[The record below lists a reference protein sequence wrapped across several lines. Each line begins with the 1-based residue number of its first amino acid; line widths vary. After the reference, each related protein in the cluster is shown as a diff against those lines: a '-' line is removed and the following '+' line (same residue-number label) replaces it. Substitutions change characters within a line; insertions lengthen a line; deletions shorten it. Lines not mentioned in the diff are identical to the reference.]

1 MNGSKRIAVTSGSCM
16 RTGRWGFA
24 ICVATAFLLGL
35 GGGSARA
42 QDMKESKQAPITV
55 EADPVLAPSGSD
67 ILLRGK
73 TVAMDAK
80 RPVQLTV
87 TWLRSLG
94 PGAAGPTPAPA
105 TFGAP
110 YQADGSFQLKHL
122 AGREGVYRVDAQS
135 PDGSGKASAEFKVT
149 GFGSWSDNQTEAMEN
164 ALDLASDLFGN
175 LEQIVDSQPPSPAK
189 QEFKDKVPALRTAL
203 AQRKSALG
211 ELRGVFEIYG
221 RIVKASPA
229 TGPAFQKL
237 TRSFTDFQRRS
248 EELTPKMKQALAD
261 SKKSNRGC
269 EDLVKVE
276 EGFKLMSA
284 LFNLAQAPAKILI
297 AFSADLATSVAGDKA
312 PPDCENDCKLGF
324 TQAIKLNLWLRPDAI
339 KGATKAK
346 VFGNYVSN
354 LPGLAA
360 DLSVFASHALFDK
373 YCERFEGPVTG
384 KMKAQ
389 YFKDGEKWWEYT
401 MQIEGKMTLV
411 YKKGADL
418 SKGVSMSGHLAG
430 TGTRFTVKE
439 DALQVLK
446 RKVLSGAVVVG
457 GTTAP
462 LGVPYSDFEGV
473 MAMQAL
479 PTAFFIPVEGELV
492 GDKLK
497 LTLGPS
503 RTDFNT
509 TYTVAKGRY
518 AVGGVLSMGVIVFT
532 SFEVGFDT
540 ARGFIDKATDA
551 DLGPINMPVSMGRTL
566 MTADRTFTAQRNKA
580 VAKGEYE
587 VKIKLCNPK
596 CP

>member
-1 MNGSKRIAVTSGSCM
+1 MSATCLPY
-16 RTGRWGFA
+16 GRWRWA
-24 ICVATAFLLGL
+24 IGLTTACLLGL
-35 GGGSARA
+35 GCASVSA
-42 QDMKESKQAPITV
+42 QDMKESKNAPITV
-55 EADPVLAPSGSD
+55 EADPVLAPSGSE

-73 TVAMDAK
+73 TVAIDSK
-80 RPVQLTV
+80 KPVQLTV
-87 TWLRSLG
+87 TWLRPLNPG
-94 PGAAGPTPAPA
+94 PAGPAPA
-105 TFGAP
+105 PASSSAA
-110 YQADGSFQLKHL
+110 YQADGSFQVKHL
-122 AGREGVYRVDAQS
+122 AGREGVYRVDALS
-135 PDGSGKASAEFKVT
+135 PDGSGKASAEFKVA
-149 GFGSWSDNQTEAMEN
+149 GFASWSDNQTEAMEK
-164 ALDLASDLFGN
+164 ALDLGNDLLGN

-189 QEFKDKVPALRTAL
+189 QDFKDKVPALRAAL
-203 AQRKSALG
+203 AERKAALG
-211 ELRGVFEIYG
+211 ELRGAFEIYG

-229 TGPAFQKL
+229 TAPAFQKL
-237 TRSFTDFQRRS
+237 TRSFTDFQRKS

-284 LFNLAQAPAKILI
+284 MFNLAQAPAKILI
-297 AFSADLATSVAGDKA
+297 AFGADLATSVAADKA
-312 PPDCENDCKLGF
+312 PPNCEDTCKLGF
-324 TQAIKLNLWLRPDAI
+324 TQAVKQHLWLRPDVI
-339 KGATKAK
+339 KAATKAK

-360 DLSVFASHALFDK
+360 DLSVFVDHALFDK
-373 YCERFEGPVTG
+373 YCERFEGPVSG

-401 MQIEGKMTLV
+401 TQIEGKMTLV
-411 YKKGADL
+411 YKKGSDL
-418 SKGVSMSGHLAG
+418 SKGVAMSGHLAG

-439 DALQVLK
+439 DALRVLK

-462 LGVPYSDFEGV
+462 LGIPFSDFEGV

-492 GDKLK
+492 GEKLK

-540 ARGFIDKATDA
+540 ARGFIDKATDS
-551 DLGPINMPVSMGRTL
+551 DLGPITIPVAMGKTL
-566 MTADRTFTAQRNKA
+566 MKGERTFTAQRNKNI
-580 VAKGEYE
+580 AKGEYE
-587 VKIKLCNPK
+587 VKITLCNPK

>member
-1 MNGSKRIAVTSGSCM
+1 MAC
-16 RTGRWGFA
+16 
-24 ICVATAFLLGL
+24 LLGL
-35 GGGSARA
+35 GCASASA
-42 QDMKESKQAPITV
+42 QDLKESKQAPITV
-55 EADPVLAPSGSD
+55 EADPLLAPSGSE

-73 TVAMDAK
+73 TAAMDSK
-80 RPVQLTV
+80 KPVQLTV

-94 PGAAGPTPAPA
+94 SGPTAAKPAPA
-105 TFGAP
+105 SFSAA
-110 YQADGSFQLKHL
+110 YQTDGSFQLKHV
-122 AGREGVYRVDAQS
+122 AGPEGVYRVDAVS
-135 PDGSGKASAEFKVT
+135 PDGSGKASAEFKVA
-149 GFGSWSDNQTEAMEN
+149 GFGSWSDNQTEAMEK
-164 ALDLASDLFGN
+164 ALDLANDLLGN
-175 LEQIVDSQPPSPAK
+175 LEQIVDSQPPSPAR
-189 QEFKDKVPALRTAL
+189 QEFKDKVPPLRTAL
-203 AQRKSALG
+203 AERKAAMG
-211 ELRGVFEIYG
+211 ELRGAFEIYG
-221 RIVKASPA
+221 RIVNASPA
-229 TGPAFQKL
+229 TAPAFQKL

-284 LFNLAQAPAKILI
+284 MFNLAQAPAKILI
-297 AFSADLATSVAGDKA
+297 AFSADLATSAAGDKA
-312 PPDCENDCKLGF
+312 PSDCENDCKLGF
-324 TQAIKLNLWLRPDAI
+324 TQAIKQHLWLRPDAI
-339 KGATKAK
+339 KSATKAK

-360 DLSVFASHALFDK
+360 DLSVYASHALFDK

-401 MQIEGKMTLV
+401 TQIEGKMTLV
-411 YKKGADL
+411 YKKGSDL
-418 SKGVSMSGHLAG
+418 SKGVAMSGHLAG
-430 TGTRFTVKE
+430 TGTRFTIKE
-439 DALQVLK
+439 DALRVLK
-446 RKVLSGAVVVG
+446 RKVLAGAVVVG

-462 LGVPYSDFEGV
+462 LGAPFSDFEGV
-473 MAMQAL
+473 MAMQVL

-509 TYTVAKGRY
+509 TYTVGKGRY
-518 AVGGVLSMGVIVFT
+518 AVGGVLSMGVIVYT
-532 SFEVGFDT
+532 SFEVGFDS

-551 DLGPINMPVSMGRTL
+551 DLGPITIPVSMGKSL
-566 MTADRTFTAQRNKA
+566 MKAERTFSAQRNKNIA
-580 VAKGEYE
+580 RGEYE
-587 VKIKLCNPK
+587 VKITLCNPK